1 LWDEKS
7 FPFVSR
13 DCNLLLHDD
22 KPLNGYLSTLCRPPL
37 LIKWYGFDPKT
48 KINKRKR
55 VGASKK
61 RQECVNAP
69 GKR

>member
-1 LWDEKS
+1 
-7 FPFVSR
+7 VSR
-13 DCNLLLHDD
+13 NYNLLQHDD
-22 KPLNGYLSTLCRPPL
+22 EPLNSYLSALCCPLL

-48 KINKRKR
+48 KKKGKR